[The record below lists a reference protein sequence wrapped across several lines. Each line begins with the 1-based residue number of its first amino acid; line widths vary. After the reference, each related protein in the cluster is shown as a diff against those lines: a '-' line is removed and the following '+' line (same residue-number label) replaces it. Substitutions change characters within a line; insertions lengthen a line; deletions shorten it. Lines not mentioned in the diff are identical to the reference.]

1 MRYIELNPVRAR
13 IVKHPKDYPWS
24 SYHYNA
30 SGKADPLITPH
41 RLYLSLS
48 KNEAGRQA
56 AYRALFKQ
64 KLAQNELES
73 IRESTNKAWVLGSD
87 KFKQRVEE
95 LSGRRASPKPKGR
108 PKKDE
113 E

>member
-1 MRYIELNPVRAR
+1 MPE
-13 IVKHPKDYPWS
+13 
-24 SYHYNA
+24 
-30 SGKADPLITPH
+30 SGSPPIHAADKAATG
-41 RLYLSLS
+41 
-48 KNEAGRQA
+48 NEAGRQA